1 MPETEKTVCK
11 AKKSCR
17 PKAYFLLVRFIKPKF
32 VKNFSGIFLKSQR
45 KTVKPMKNCQIL
57 RKSSRHVKPQNLNKA
72 TVCRWLSGLSA
83 SLCNFGYNVLRV
95 SLDTDFGLLSCRGTP
110 QLERGRAMDFASLPV
125 FKFTRC
131 YSLYFILSNI
141 RHLIWFH

>member
-1 MPETEKTVCK
+1 MFIKNSRGK
-11 AKKSCR
+11 ILKKSTKDCR
-17 PKAYFLLVRFIKPKF
+17 TLCKPLIPRQVFLSCHGNKIRTERQSADDFQCC
-32 VKNFSGIFLKSQR
+32 VKVFFDM
-45 KTVKPMKNCQIL
+45 V
-57 RKSSRHVKPQNLNKA
+57 
-72 TVCRWLSGLSA
+72 
-83 SLCNFGYNVLRV
+83 YNVLRV
-95 SLDTDFGLLSCRGTP
+95 SLGTDFGLLSCRGTP